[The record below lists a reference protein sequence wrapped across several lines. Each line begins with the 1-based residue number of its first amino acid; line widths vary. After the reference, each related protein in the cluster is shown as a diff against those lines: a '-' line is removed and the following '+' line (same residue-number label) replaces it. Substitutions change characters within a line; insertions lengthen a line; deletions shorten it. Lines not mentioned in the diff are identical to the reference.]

1 MYQQPKSRGGLS
13 IPQFDSQIWILAGGR
28 LLSELGTGFTLFYAP
43 IFFVTKVGLSATSV
57 GIALGTASIS
67 GIAGRVCGGLW
78 TDSPIWGRRKT
89 LLLSA
94 VFSAIGSTVLTATFD
109 FVTLVI
115 GNIIGGFGAGLYW
128 PATEAVVADLTTP
141 QNRREAY
148 AITRLADNL
157 GLGMGIILAG
167 WLVSAGGNFRWLFAI
182 DATSFVIFFAV
193 IWNAIRE
200 TSQLSLGEKKHH
212 LGWSGWRILL
222 QDHILWVYVL
232 VNIMFTTYISQL
244 HSTLPIYLQRVV
256 VSDGGRLNEGIIAGL
271 FAVHLLMAIVVQLPV
286 AKMLRN
292 LSHPQTLS
300 VSAIIW
306 SGGFAAVWWSGWA
319 KSGIWISGIALAIF
333 AIALVS
339 YTPSAAAFVSEI
351 APVERRGIYLSV
363 NSLCWAVGYFIGP
376 SLGGWAMDQTSNV
389 ISIYWLGL
397 AATTPIA
404 IAILTYLQ
412 RIRNMPIQK
421 PHI

>member
-13 IPQFDSQIWILAGGR
+13 IPQFDSQVWILAGGR

-43 IFFVTKVGLSATSV
+43 IFFVTKVGLSATAV

-67 GIAGRVCGGLW
+67 GIVGRVCGGLW

-182 DATSFVIFFAV
+182 DATSFVIFFVV

-212 LGWSGWRILL
+212 LGWSGWWTLL
-222 QDHILWVYVL
+222 QDRILWVYVL

-256 VSDGGRLNEGIIAGL
+256 VSGGGRLNEGIIAGL
-271 FAVHLLMAIVVQLPV
+271 FAVHLLMAIIVQLPV
-286 AKMLRN
+286 AKILRN
-292 LSHPQTLS
+292 LSHPQALS

-306 SGGFAAVWWSGWA
+306 LGGFAVVWWSGWA

-351 APVERRGIYLSV
+351 APVDRRGIYLSV

-376 SLGGWAMDQTSNV
+376 SLGGWAMDQPSNV
-389 ISIYWLGL
+389 IGIYWLGL

-412 RIRNMPIQK
+412 RIRNMPTQK
-421 PHI
+421 PQI